1 MNEKYKLIK
10 YEYHNQLI
18 DVYFDVLNNTIW
30 MSQDN
35 IAKLLLKSKSTIN
48 EQINR
53 LKNSDY
59 HFENFDI
66 KFGKTNFQGQKII
79 TH

>member
-10 YEYHNQLI
+10 YEYNNQLI

-35 IAKLLLKSKSTIN
+35 IAKLLLKSKP
-48 EQINR
+48 
-53 LKNSDY
+53 
-59 HFENFDI
+59 
-66 KFGKTNFQGQKII
+66 
-79 TH
+79 